1 MKQGAFAAIILIIAL
16 AIALIIF
23 YGIFGKATEGTMLNS
38 IYKGGP
44 LVVALITISLMLVTY
59 IVERLLYLNK
69 AKGKKALTTFFAEFL
84 HAMNRGDTKAATE
97 ACDAQQGA
105 AGAVLKAGVEQYQLI
120 KGEPITFEKKISEI
134 QRAMDDAKV
143 LEIPNLERN
152 LVALS
157 TIASIATLI
166 GLLGTVIGMIRCFH
180 AMAAQGGAPDALQLA
195 QGISEALIN
204 TAGGLFAAIL
214 GIVTY
219 NIFTTLIDNYSYQI
233 EEASYSLITV
243 IKSKEEK

>member
-1 MKQGAFAAIILIIAL
+1 MKQGAFATIILVVAL
-16 AIALIIF
+16 AVAFAIF
-23 YGIFGKATEGTMLNS
+23 FGILGNAKDGTLLNQV
-38 IYKGGP
+38 YKGGP
-44 LVVALITISLMLVTY
+44 LVVALITITIMLITY
-59 IVERLLYLNK
+59 IVERLLYLSK
-69 AKGKKALTTFFAEFL
+69 AKGKKPLTTFFAEFL
-84 HAMNRGDTKAATE
+84 HAMNRNDFKAAAE
-97 ACDAQQGA
+97 ACEQQTGA
-105 AGAVLKAGVEQYQLI
+105 AGAVLKAGVDQYNLLKNETMTI
-120 KGEPITFEKKISEI
+120 EKRISEV

-195 QGISEALIN
+195 QGIAEALIN
-204 TAGGLFAAIL
+204 TAGGLFAAII